1 VAGAAAVVLPL
12 SLFLCVRQRYRLHIS
27 RAANVKL
34 FLDRLEVIQGELLAE
49 RQEEGVRFNKDYG
62 PCNDSGSVRTGG
74 GSRTPG
80 SGSIGSSSSRKKH
93 VGGFGSILSSGS
105 ARSDALDL
113 RENVWR
119 WTVDPEGQLSTTD
132 ECLCSAVKVLVCL
145 GLKPQAPKQSS
156 HFNFMSHPR
165 LRSSRSSL
173 NADSS
178 PSVGSTRSDREHCE
192 RAVSSTL
199 LRFCR
204 DRMFD
209 PEAVRCCIVAD
220 HVRAPGVVRSD
231 TPVLEF
237 GRNDHLIVADIV
249 PILCDAADYCILV
262 IEDPCTLQTIQPKM
276 TRSNSGRLLPKD
288 ADSTEYLVR
297 KAPSLA
303 DGRLEEWLVG
313 RASSDVAF
321 GPAIYLAGLAALSLK
336 SERQSYVQYGVDDHE
351 RDIPLHG
358 IVPYSQLFE
367 KSNAALELDSEVA
380 GLELRGGLL
389 CLWAMNVSHGSFG
402 FVRDAAPLMAEL
414 GRRSHRWSCLACK
427 RRAGFSS
434 SMSTDILEY
443 FQSFREREPI
453 SAHNQVRRSMNMRS
467 MAWSKSK
474 NLTEVEDMAKRRLGN
489 TSARAQ
495 SMHDLQASLT
505 RRAMISRYLRLY
517 LRNKGADD
525 VQLSVASLCDASM
538 RFVVPSS
545 HPMALQLH
553 CVTQDVDYMLDR
565 DARGIL
571 EQVQKYMTLEE
582 LADRIKGFLVAYLRR
597 MNGSS
602 DKNLAHKEQLAAFE
616 LYTAAAEGQGYL
628 VDVVRDFLC
637 NKAEMRGYQKV
648 TKALADPL
656 PESNDEM
663 KEVLSVESNQSP
675 EECTYAPLFVH
686 FVGATQLPRVH
697 MSWQASN
704 TDELRDA
711 LPAAYCTLGVEGSD
725 TVLLQTCVA
734 TQGVNPEWKERLE
747 LQHYP
752 KGGTLVF
759 NVWHHDPDSRDSF
772 LGRALLPYSKFEKQE
787 FVGEIILGNG
797 GSQVRRHSVTSEH
810 LQAGSLV
817 LRVSMTAP
825 SRAPVPRRITA
836 ARYLSGASGGGTP
849 TKGGILQTAC
859 TASTLSSGDLRS
871 SEKPSKISLKPSQSA
886 AGRDWTLADRL
897 LTVTEVHQKLERV
910 MIELVAEAK
919 EEAEQQGV
927 VGAAQV
933 DQSLHRNRFWDLVE
947 GSTFRTLERQ
957 LWNQNGN
964 DHGDLAKSDR
974 ADMADKVDREMQSTE
989 GDPFFL
995 DHFEGSTTRAMAQTR
1010 VMCDSFWIMHLVMLR
1025 LEKTRR
1031 LVVLSRHSNLKS
1043 RRKAPA
1049 VVYTVRLKDGHRL
1062 PPPNSSNSFI
1072 LDDMGMS
1079 QGLASGSRG
1088 QRQLQGGSAEGSLLE
1103 VILVHKKIA
1112 AVGQEN
1118 RSAVKQMISEMRTI
1132 NSICRTLRLGDP
1144 DLHPA
1149 MWCLSLRQ
1157 LQGFAREVEE
1167 ELGTEVYRAA
1177 SCAEIVQKAIIRKT
1191 SAARTSYARMVN
1203 WQSLRQIDVFVS
1215 HCWGENFSVFVDS
1228 VVAALETRIQAHEVN
1243 LWICCFALLQNP
1255 HYEVVKK
1262 QVGTDLMDAPFE
1274 KALRFA
1280 REFLVVRNA
1289 ECDMYTRAWCVF
1301 EIFRARQLGLKIT
1314 VTGPDKFTKEN
1325 VDILSCRATDA
1336 DDEDLIKGAIVDANE
1351 VDELNQVVSEIKAM
1365 GGLEPASSNSPVFRI

>member
-1 VAGAAAVVLPL
+1 MTPRRALARHGRGAWVPPAALRPRGRSGPSIRAARDTCRRRALPDGRAPRLSSAARPLRRRVRSGRLSAQALARMAEEAALEEFNSIGMMVAAAGVAALVLL
-12 SLFLCVRQRYRLHIS
+12 LLMFLCLRQLRRRHVR
-27 RAANVKL
+27 RAAKVGL
-34 FLDRLEVIQGELLAE
+34 FLDRLEAIQGELLRE
-49 RQEEGVRFNKDYG
+49 RLEEGPTFSKDYTVKQDVG
-62 PCNDSGSVRTGG
+62 TLGRASRLVHNRSDQSGDTSGQGSPRSLSLRSGRSRPRRGNTRDSMSSDP
-74 GSRTPG
+74 SRLA
-80 SGSIGSSSSRKKH
+80 KE
-93 VGGFGSILSSGS
+93 
-105 ARSDALDL
+105 DALDL
-113 RENVWR
+113 KENVWR
-119 WTVDPEGQLSTTD
+119 WKVDPGGSLTTTD
-132 ECLCSAVKVLVCL
+132 ECTSWAVKVLICL
-145 GLKPQAPKQSS
+145 SLDPPARPPDGDRHAPRPGSPAPPSACPPPGRGGHAGTPQDTAAVGGGGMLPSVLP
-156 HFNFMSHPR
+156 FMSRP
-165 LRSSRSSL
+165 
-173 NADSS
+173 S
-178 PSVGSTRSDREHCE
+178 PSPEMLRSDREHCE

-1118 RSAVKQMISEMRTI
+1118 RSAVKQMISEMPEPSTRYVAPCAWAI
-1132 NSICRTLRLGDP
+1132 QICTPPCG
-1144 DLHPA
+1144 A
-1149 MWCLSLRQ
+1149 
-1157 LQGFAREVEE
+1157 
-1167 ELGTEVYRAA
+1167 
-1177 SCAEIVQKAIIRKT
+1177 
-1191 SAARTSYARMVN
+1191 
-1203 WQSLRQIDVFVS
+1203 S
-1215 HCWGENFSVFVDS
+1215 HCDNCRASLGRWRRS
-1228 VVAALETRIQAHEVN
+1228 
-1243 LWICCFALLQNP
+1243 W
-1255 HYEVVKK
+1255 
-1262 QVGTDLMDAPFE
+1262 APRSTE
-1274 KALRFA
+1274 PLRA
-1280 REFLVVRNA
+1280 PR
-1289 ECDMYTRAWCVF
+1289 
-1301 EIFRARQLGLKIT
+1301 
-1314 VTGPDKFTKEN
+1314 
-1325 VDILSCRATDA
+1325 SCRRQSSGRLPRLAHRT
-1336 DDEDLIKGAIVDANE
+1336 
-1351 VDELNQVVSEIKAM
+1351 
-1365 GGLEPASSNSPVFRI
+1365 PAWSIGRA